1 MRRPVLLVLAGLSV
15 ALWVAADAD
24 IAAARA
30 GSGGYRGWRASPR
43 PPISQPTL
51 AVASSPSR
59 SVAEPRPPVVAAG
72 MHIQAPPN
80 ALGSFTGNFSTL
92 AMGGLLGRM
101 LFGVSPER
109 SAFGLGELAL
119 LGVAAYLAFA
129 FFRRRRE
136 AEPALAVAGSPAAIA
151 VPAVITGQPPSFD
164 RAALTDSARAMYA
177 GIQSAF
183 VMQDMGMFR
192 NRLTPDL
199 YAMLQAECDRLRR
212 AKQSKHVEK
221 IDIEHAEVS
230 EAWQKNGHEYARV
243 HLAGSLI
250 EYTADDASRTALAG
264 ADAPPR
270 GFKEHWT
277 FTRPVGSRA
286 WRLAAIQTA

>member
-43 PPISQPTL
+43 P
-51 AVASSPSR
+51 AVSPATPAVPSSPSR
-59 SVAEPRPPVVAAG
+59 SVAEPRPTVAAG
-72 MHIQAPPN
+72 VHVQAPPS
-80 ALGSFTGNFSTL
+80 ALGSFTGF
-92 AMGGLLGRM
+92 AAGGLLGRM
-101 LFGVSPER
+101 LFGISPER
-109 SAFGLGELAL
+109 SAFGLGELVV
-119 LGVAAYLAFA
+119 LGVAACLAFA

-136 AEPALAVAGSPAAIA
+136 ADPALAVAGSPAAVA
-151 VPAVITGQPPSFD
+151 VPAVITGPAPFFD
-164 RAALTDSARAMYA
+164 RAALTDAARAMYA

-192 NRLTPDL
+192 NRLTPEL
-199 YAMLQAECDRLRR
+199 YATLQAECDRLRR
-212 AKQSKHVEK
+212 AKQAKHVEK
-221 IDIEHAEVS
+221 IDIERAEVS
-230 EAWQKNGHEYARV
+230 EAWQKNGHQYARV
-243 HLAGSLI
+243 RLAGSLV
-250 EYTADDASRTALAG
+250 EYTAADVRGTALAG
-264 ADAPPR
+264 AEAPPR

-277 FTRPVGSRA
+277 FTRPAGSRP

>member
-15 ALWVAADAD
+15 ALWIAAAAD
-24 IAAARA
+24 IASARA
-30 GSGGYRGWRASPR
+30 GSGGYRGWRATPR
-43 PPISQPTL
+43 PAFSPATP

-59 SVAEPRPPVVAAG
+59 SVAEPRSPVAVG
-72 MHIQAPPN
+72 VRVQAPPS
-80 ALGSFTGNFSTL
+80 AFASFARDVGAF
-92 AMGGLLGRM
+92 AIGGLLGRM
-101 LFGVSPER
+101 LFGVTAER
-109 SAFGLGELAL
+109 SAFGLIELML
-119 LGVAAYLAFA
+119 LGVAGHLAFA
-129 FFRRRRE
+129 FFRQRRE
-136 AEPALAVAGSPAAIA
+136 PTPVLAGTPRPPAIA

-164 RAALTDSARAMYA
+164 RALLIDSARAMYA

-199 YAMLQAECDRLRR
+199 YATLQAECDRLRL

-221 IDIEHAEVS
+221 INIAGVEVS

-243 HLAGSLI
+243 RLTGSLL
-250 EYTADDASRTALAG
+250 ENTGPDWRETLPGGEAS
-264 ADAPPR
+264 PR
-270 GFKEHWT
+270 SFKEYWT
-277 FTRPVGSRA
+277 FTRPAGSRA

>member
-30 GSGGYRGWRASPR
+30 GSGGYRGWRANPR
-43 PPISQPTL
+43 PAIAQATP
-51 AVASSPSR
+51 AVPSSPSR
-59 SVAEPRPPVVAAG
+59 SLAEPRPTVAAAV
-72 MHIQAPPN
+72 HVQAPPS
-80 ALGSFTGNFSTL
+80 AFGSVARNVGAF
-92 AMGGLLGRM
+92 AAGGLLGRM

-199 YAMLQAECDRLRR
+199 YATLQAECDRLRR

-243 HLAGSLI
+243 HLAGSLV
-250 EYTADDASRTALAG
+250 EYTAADASRTALAG